1 MKNLDKR
8 NRINFGLGTVGR
20 DMFYAFEANT
30 LLYFLSDVLSLP
42 IWVFAAASMVLSVM
56 RIFDAFNDPLTGLVI
71 DNIRSPWGKFKPA
84 ILVGGIASTLFFILL
99 FAGVGSGW
107 VFVILFGI
115 SYLLWDI
122 AYGVNDI
129 GYWTLLP
136 VLSSDQ
142 KQREKT
148 GAFARICANIGMYIV
163 MVAWQ
168 PVTQALGDTPKAW
181 FWCAVV
187 LSIIFMLGLL
197 FPLLGVKEKRVAQ
210 DQQEPTTVKQMF
222 RALLKNDQ
230 LMWTTLAMALF
241 MVGYCTTVNFAIY
254 YMKYI
259 FGNEG
264 LYVVLV
270 AVVGISQLG
279 TLAVYPTI
287 AKRMNRRQL
296 YTLGTVLVLVGYAIF
311 FFAELSIILI
321 ALGAV
326 LVFVGQAFIQTLML
340 MFLADTV
347 EYGHWKLGKR
357 NESITF
363 SVQPFI
369 NKIGGALATG
379 IVSLTLIFSGIKVDG
394 GTADA
399 IGDSG
404 KLIMKI
410 AMFAIPLIMIVAGY
424 IIYLKKYKISE
435 EYYGEIIADLEAR
448 ESADPQ
454 PDTPVESVEQ
464 EV

>member
-1 MKNLDKR
+1 MRTTDDR
-8 NRINFGLGTVGR
+8 NRVCFGLGTIGR

-42 IWVFAAASMVLSVM
+42 VWVFAAARMILSVL
-56 RIFDAFNDPLTGLVI
+56 RIFDAVNDPVTGLVI

-84 ILVGGIASTLFFILL
+84 ILVGGLLSAVFSVIL
-99 FAGVGSGW
+99 FAGIGEGW
-107 VFVILFGI
+107 TFVILFGI
-115 SYLLWDI
+115 AYLLWDI
-122 AYGVNDI
+122 TYGVNDI

-168 PVTQALGDTPKAW
+168 PVTSALGNTPKVW

-187 LSIIFMLGLL
+187 IAIMYLLGLL
-197 FPLLGVKEKRVAQ
+197 FPLLGVKERRVSAEK
-210 DQQEPTTVKQMF
+210 QEPTSVRQMI

-254 YMKYI
+254 YMKYL

-264 LYVVLV
+264 MYVVLV
-270 AVVGISQLG
+270 AVVGVAQLG
-279 TLAVYPTI
+279 TLAVYPAV
-287 AKRMNRRQL
+287 AKRMNRRSM
-296 YTLGTVLVLVGYAIF
+296 YTMATILVLAGYAIF
-311 FFAELSIILI
+311 FFAEVSIALI
-321 ALGAV
+321 AIGAV

-357 NESITF
+357 NEAITF
-363 SVQPFI
+363 SVQPLI

-379 IVSLTLIFSGIKVDG
+379 IVSLTLILSGIKVDG
-394 GTADA
+394 GTVDA
-399 IGDSG
+399 IGPDG
-404 KLIMKI
+404 KLIVKL
-410 AMFAIPLIMIVAGY
+410 AMFAVPLIMIVAGY
-424 IIYLKKYKISE
+424 IVYLKKYKISE
-435 EYYGEIIADLEAR
+435 AYYAEILKDLEKR
-448 ESADPQ
+448 EEAQ
-454 PDTPVESVEQ
+454 A
-464 EV
+464 

>member
-1 MKNLDKR
+1 MKRLDDR
-8 NRINFGLGTVGR
+8 NRIYFGLGTIGR

-42 IWVFAAASMVLSVM
+42 VWVFAAASMVLSVM
-56 RIFDAFNDPLTGLVI
+56 RIFDAFNDPITGLLI

-84 ILVGGIASTLFFILL
+84 ILVGGVLSAIFSVLL
-99 FAGVGSGW
+99 FANIGTGW
-107 VFVILFGI
+107 TFVIIFGLA
-115 SYLLWDI
+115 YLLWDI
-122 AYGVNDI
+122 AYGINDI

-136 VLSSDQ
+136 VMSSDQ

-148 GAFARICANIGMYIV
+148 GAFARICANVGMYIV

-168 PVTQALGDTPKAW
+168 PVTSALGDTPQAW

-187 LSIIFMLGLL
+187 IAAVYLLGLL
-197 FPLLGVKEKRVAQ
+197 FPLLGVKEKRVALQ
-210 DQQEPTTVKQMF
+210 QQESTSVKQMF

-230 LMWTTLAMALF
+230 LMWTTLAMGLF
-241 MVGYCTTVNFAIY
+241 MIGYCTTVNFAVY

-264 LYVVLV
+264 MYTVLV
-270 AVVGISQLG
+270 AVVGVSQLG
-279 TLAVYPTI
+279 TLSVYPI
-287 AKRMNRRQL
+287 VAKRMNRRQL
-296 YTLGTVLVLVGYAIF
+296 YTLGTALVLVGYVIF
-311 FFAELSIILI
+311 FFAELSIVLI

-363 SVQPFI
+363 SIQPLI

-394 GTADA
+394 GTADF
-399 IGDSG
+399 ITSEG
-404 KLIMKI
+404 KLIVKL
-410 AMFAIPLIMIVAGY
+410 AMFVAPLLMIIAGY
-424 IIYLKKYKISE
+424 IVYLKKYKISE
-435 EYYGEIIADLEAR
+435 EYYAEILQDLEQR
-448 ESADPQ
+448 EKA
-454 PDTPVESVEQ
+454 
-464 EV
+464 

>member
-1 MKNLDKR
+1 MKTLDNR
-8 NRINFGLGTVGR
+8 NRTYFGLGTIGR

-30 LLYFLSDVLSLP
+30 LLYFLSDVLSLDV
-42 IWVFAAASMVLSVM
+42 WVFAAASMILSVM
-56 RIFDAFNDPLTGLVI
+56 RIFDAFNDPITGLVI

-84 ILVGGIASTLFFILL
+84 ILVGGVLSAIFSVLL
-99 FAGVGSGW
+99 FAGIGDGW
-107 VFVILFGI
+107 TFVIIFGLA
-115 SYLLWDI
+115 YLLWDI
-122 AYGVNDI
+122 TYGINDI

-168 PVTQALGDTPKAW
+168 PLTSGLGDTPAVW

-187 LSIIFMLGLL
+187 IAIIYLLGLL
-197 FPLLGVKEKRVAQ
+197 FPLLGIKEKRVAPEK
-210 DQQEPTTVKQMF
+210 QESTTIRQMF

-230 LMWTTLAMALF
+230 LMWTTLSMGLF
-241 MVGYCTTVNFAIY
+241 MVGYCTTVNFAVY
-254 YMKYI
+254 YMKYL

-264 LYVVLV
+264 MYVVLV
-270 AVVGISQLG
+270 AVVGVSQLA
-279 TLAVYPTI
+279 TLAVYPKV
-287 AKRMNRRQL
+287 ASKMNRKKL
-296 YTLGTVLVLVGYAIF
+296 YTLGTALVIAGYAIF
-311 FFAELSIILI
+311 FIAEISIILI

-347 EYGHWKLGKR
+347 EYGQWKLGKR

-363 SVQPFI
+363 SIQPLI
-369 NKIGGALATG
+369 NKIGGAIATG

-394 GTADA
+394 GTAEA
-399 IGDSG
+399 IGQSG
-404 KLIMKI
+404 KLIIKG
-410 AMFAIPLIMIVAGY
+410 AMFVIPLIMIVVGY
-424 IIYLKKYKISE
+424 IVYLKKYKISE
-435 EYYGEIIADLEAR
+435 EFYSEMLKDLEAR
-448 ESADPQ
+448 EEA
-454 PDTPVESVEQ
+454 
-464 EV
+464 